1 MSTKKT
7 LVILAGGLGS
17 RYNGLKQVDGI
28 LENGSPILEYAI
40 YDALEV
46 GFTKV
51 VCIINKMVPESYIER
66 LKDIATK
73 RNFELEFVYQNLEDF
88 VPNGYDLSERQKP
101 WGTSHA
107 LLCAKDVVKEP
118 FIILNAD
125 DFYGRESYK
134 MAADAIDNGEV
145 DDEHFQ
151 LIAYKLEPTLSENG
165 SVSRGVCEVDEEGN
179 LTRIDERTSI
189 EKENGEII
197 FTEGDIKQK
206 LVADTPVSMNF
217 WVFSPSIFSF
227 VEKKFLEFVNNNPA
241 PKAEYF
247 IPSSAQQLLEEGK
260 AKFKVKTSPEQWMGV
275 TYAADKPLL
284 QEFLRNKIKENKYP
298 EQLWQ

>member
-28 LENGSPILEYAI
+28 LDNGSPILEYAI

-66 LKDIATK
+66 LKEIAAK
-73 RNFELEFVYQNLEDF
+73 RNFEIAFVYQNLEDF
-88 VPNGYDLSERQKP
+88 VPAGYNISERQKP

-107 LLCAKDVVKEP
+107 LLCAKDAVKEP

-125 DFYGRESYK
+125 DFYGIESFR
-134 MAADAIDNGEV
+134 MAAEAIDNGEV
-145 DDEHFQ
+145 DDKNFQ
-151 LIAYKLEPTLSENG
+151 LIAYQLEPTLSENG
-165 SVSRGVCEVDEEGN
+165 TVSRGVCKVKENGMLERV
-179 LTRIDERTSI
+179 DERTAI
-189 EKENGEII
+189 AKEGDEIF
-197 FTEGDIKQK
+197 FTEGDLKEK
-206 LVADTPVSMNF
+206 LAPETPVSMNF
-217 WVFSPSIFSF
+217 WVFSPFIFEF
-227 VEKKFLEFVNNNPA
+227 VEKKFVEFLNNNPA

-247 IPSSAQQLLEEGK
+247 IPTTAQQLLEEGL
-260 AKFKVKTSPEQWMGV
+260 AEFKVQTSPEQWMGV

-284 QEFLRNKIKENKYP
+284 QEFLRNKIKEGKYP
-298 EQLWQ
+298 EQLW

>member
-28 LENGSPILEYAI
+28 LDNGSPILEYAI
-40 YDALEV
+40 YDALEA

-51 VCIINKMVPESYIER
+51 VCIINKMVPEDYIER
-66 LKDIATK
+66 LKHIAKK
-73 RNFELEFVYQNLEDF
+73 RNFELAFVYQNLEDF
-88 VPNGYDLSERQKP
+88 VPSGYDLSQRQKP

-107 LLCAKDVVKEP
+107 LLCAKHVVKEP

-125 DFYGRESYK
+125 DFYGIESYK
-134 MAADAIDNGEV
+134 MAADAIDNGEIN
-145 DDEHFQ
+145 DENFQ
-151 LIAYKLEPTLSENG
+151 LIAYELEPTLSLNG
-165 SVSRGVCEVDEEGN
+165 SVSRGVCKVDSKGN
-179 LTRIDERTSI
+179 LMRIDERTSI
-189 EKENGEII
+189 AKEGEEIL
-197 FTEGDIKQK
+197 FTEGDHKEK
-206 LVADTPVSMNF
+206 LTGDTPVSMNF
-217 WVFSPSIFSF
+217 WVFSPFIFDF
-227 VEKKFLEFVNNNPA
+227 VEKKFIEFVNQNPA

-247 IPSSAQQLLEEGK
+247 IPSTAQQLLEEGLV
-260 AKFKVKTSPEQWMGV
+260 KFKVKTSPEQWMGV

-298 EQLWQ
+298 EQLW